1 MSPGSTPAWQVRPVA
16 VLECRAVSKWYGDVI
31 AVNDL
36 TCEIGT
42 GVTGLLGPN
51 GAGKSSLMKMAMG
64 LIAPSQGEIRVL
76 DEVPWTNAKLL
87 GRIGF
92 VPEGDAPWRDR
103 TGTDVAVLSGQ
114 LGGMGRA
121 GAEEAAERS
130 LRQVGLSAVAARRV
144 ETYSRGMRQKL
155 KLALALLNE
164 PELLILDEPLL
175 GSDPLSRRDLIQLIR
190 NLAASGKSVI
200 VSTHV
205 LPDVEAMTDRIMLLN
220 HGRLMAHGRIDEVRD
235 LLDRYPRTVRIATPN
250 ARELGALLW
259 GWDTVLSL
267 QREEGA
273 VIVKTR
279 QPKEFHG
286 ELQKLLL
293 DKDIQ
298 FTSVTSLD
306 DNVEAIFQY
315 LVS

>member
-1 MSPGSTPAWQVRPVA
+1 VA
-16 VLECRAVSKWYGDVI
+16 VLEARAVSKWYGDVI
-31 AVNDL
+31 AVNDVTL
-36 TCEIGT
+36 DVLP

-51 GAGKSSLMKMAMG
+51 GAGKSTLMKMAMG
-64 LIAPSQGEIRVL
+64 LAEPSQGELLVL
-76 DEVPWTNAKLL
+76 GEKPWSNPKLL
-87 GRIGF
+87 SRVGF
-92 VPEGDAPWRDR
+92 VPEGDAPWREH
-103 TGTDVAVLSGQ
+103 TGTEVAILSGE
-114 LGGMGRA
+114 LGGLSRQA
-121 GAEEAAERS
+121 AKEAAEHA
-130 LRQVGLSAVAARRV
+130 LRQVGLSGVAEKRV

-175 GSDPLSRRDLIQLIR
+175 GSDPLARRDLIQLIR
-190 NLAASGKSVI
+190 SLASSGKSII

-205 LPDVEAMTDRIMLLN
+205 LPDVEAMTDRIMLMN

-235 LLDRYPRTVRIATPN
+235 LLDRYPRTVRIATTN
-250 ARELGALLW
+250 AVELGALLW

-273 VIVKTR
+273 VVVKTKR
-279 QPKEFHG
+279 PKEFHA
-286 ELQKLLL
+286 ELQNLLMAKRL
-293 DKDIQ
+293 P